1 MAYLLARVRMWAAH
15 HRLAWWSAAGLLA
28 ILTGLA
34 VDDAA
39 SAPPCP
45 DVAAVVDDRAAPRSG
60 ERALALDRGTSRL
73 DLAAGDRVDIYGVDD
88 RTAEGRL
95 LVSAARV
102 LAFDDRT
109 VTVAVPRRDVG
120 TVTVARRWGDVAL
133 ALVPPAG

>member
-45 DVAAVVDDRAAPRSG
+45 DVAAAPRSG

-102 LAFDDRT
+102 LALDDRT